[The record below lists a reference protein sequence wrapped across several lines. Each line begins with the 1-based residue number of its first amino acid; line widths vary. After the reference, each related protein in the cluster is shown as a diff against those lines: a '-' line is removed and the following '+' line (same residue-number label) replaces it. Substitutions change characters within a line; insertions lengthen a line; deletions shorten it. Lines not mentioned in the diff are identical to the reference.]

1 LLKQLLAMN
10 LTFRHFFKPVLF
22 LLLTQSTMAQDTTLT
37 NNRLFDARQLELIS
51 KDFKFTE
58 GPAADQQGNIFFTDQ
73 PNNQI
78 WKYGIDRK
86 LSVFL
91 SPAGR
96 ANGTYFDREGNLIV
110 CADEHQQLWSIR
122 PDKKVSVLFKDI
134 EGKHLNGPNDLWVD
148 QKGGIYITDPYYQ
161 RDYWERKA
169 PELDGEKIYY
179 LPKGKNDLVMVS
191 DALKKPNGIVGSP
204 DGKTLYVA
212 DIGDNKIY
220 RFSVMPDGRLSS
232 PAVFVNQ
239 GADGITL
246 DAEGN
251 LYLAGK
257 GVTVFDKTGKQIAYL
272 KINEP
277 WTANLCF
284 GGKNRDELFITAS
297 TAVYRL
303 PMNVKGAN

>member
-1 LLKQLLAMN
+1 MN
-10 LTFRHFFKPVLF
+10 VSFRGFFKPVFF

-37 NNRLFDARQLELIS
+37 KTRLFDPGQLKLIS

-58 GPAADQQGNIFFTDQ
+58 GPAADKAGNVFFTDQ

-78 WKYGIDRK
+78 WKYSIDGK

-96 ANGTYFDREGNLIV
+96 ANGTYFDPQGNLIV
-110 CADEHQQLWSIR
+110 CADEHQQIWSVS
-122 PDKKVSVLFKDI
+122 PDRQVKVLFKDI
-134 EGKHLNGPNDLWVD
+134 HGKHLNGPNDLWID
-148 QKGGIYITDPYYQ
+148 SKGGIYLTDPYYQ
-161 RDYWERKA
+161 RNYWERKA
-169 PELDGEKIYY
+169 PELNAEQVYY
-179 LPKGKNDLVMVS
+179 LPKGKKELILVS
-191 DALKKPNGIVGSP
+191 GALKKPNGIVGSP

-220 RFSVMPDGRLSS
+220 RFSILPDGRLSE
-232 PAVFVNQ
+232 PTVFVNQ

-246 DAEGN
+246 DSEGN

-257 GVTVFDKTGKQIAYL
+257 GVTVYDKTGKQIAYL
-272 KINEP
+272 KIDEP

-297 TAVYRL
+297 TALYKL